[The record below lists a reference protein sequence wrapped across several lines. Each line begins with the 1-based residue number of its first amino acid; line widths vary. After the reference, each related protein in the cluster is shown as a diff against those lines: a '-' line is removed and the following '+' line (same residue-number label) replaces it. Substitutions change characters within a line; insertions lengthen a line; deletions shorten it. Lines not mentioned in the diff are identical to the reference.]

1 MTSIRTRLVNLALRG
16 LVKRDLARRDLSLA
30 SINDLRARLDR
41 LADRASFPEDVQF
54 TPADADGVPGEWTR
68 PADACAG
75 NRVILYL
82 HGGGY
87 AFGSAR
93 LYRRLTHPL
102 AAATGVRVL
111 TPDYRLAPEHP
122 FPAAPDDALRVY
134 RHLLTAGHAGEEI
147 ALAGDSAGGNLVLV
161 LLQRIREAGLPM
173 PASAT
178 CLSPW
183 ADLTASGD
191 SVILNAHR
199 DPMLPANRLA
209 EAADLYA
216 PDADLQ
222 DPLIS
227 PLFADYRDF
236 PPLLL
241 HVGATEI
248 LLDDAV
254 RVARAAERAGVRADL
269 RIWPAQPH
277 VFHLLGPFLPE
288 ARTATHEIARFVL
301 TRWLQ
306 AGDRALGRAGAGERA
321 MSPGAA

>member
-1 MTSIRTRLVNLALRG
+1 MTSIRTRLLNLALRG
-16 LVKRDLARRDLSLA
+16 LVKRDLARRELSQA
-30 SINDLRARLDR
+30 SIADLRTRLDR
-41 LADRASFPEDVQF
+41 LAERASFPGDVQF
-54 TPADADGVPGEWTR
+54 TEVDAGGVRAEWTTPADPCT
-68 PADACAG
+68 G

-82 HGGGY
+82 HGGAY
-87 AFGSAR
+87 AFGSPK

-102 AAATGVRVL
+102 AAAAGVRVL
-111 TPDYRLAPEHP
+111 APDYRLAPEHP
-122 FPAAPDDALRVY
+122 YPAAPDDALAVY
-134 RHLLTAGHAGEEI
+134 RHLLDAGHEADGI

-161 LLQRIREAGLPM
+161 LLQRIREAGLPL

-183 ADLTASGD
+183 SDLTASGD

-199 DPMLPANRLA
+199 DPMLPADRLL

-216 PDADLQ
+216 PDADLR

-241 HVGATEI
+241 HVGSTEI
-248 LLDDAV
+248 LLDDAT
-254 RVARAAERAGVRADL
+254 RVARAAERAGVRTDL

-277 VFHLLGPFLPE
+277 VFHLAGPFLPE
-288 ARTATHEIARFVL
+288 ARTAVHEIARFVL

-306 AGDRALGRAGAGERA
+306 AEDRARQRVRAGERPLR
-321 MSPGAA
+321 SGAA